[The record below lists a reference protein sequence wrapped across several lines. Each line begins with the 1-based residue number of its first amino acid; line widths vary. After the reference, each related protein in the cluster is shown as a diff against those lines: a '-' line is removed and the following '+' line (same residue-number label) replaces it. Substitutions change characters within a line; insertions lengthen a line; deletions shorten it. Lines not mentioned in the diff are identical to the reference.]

1 MVAIWQGGLK
11 YVVAMRDLFL
21 KKGKIY
27 KKKLSKSDS

>member
-11 YVVAMRDLFL
+11 YVVAMRHFL

-27 KKKLSKSDS
+27 KKKTKQI